1 MPPRLT
7 PRRRLLAALSLVAVL
22 AAAFTTTSRN
32 DAGAALGDCTPEASW
47 GTERA
52 DLAGQVVT
60 LVNQHR
66 AGLGLVSL
74 QVSPSLTKVAVWKA
88 RHMAA
93 YGYMAHNDPAP
104 PIARTTAQRFFDC
117 GYPSNAGWG
126 ENIAYGYPTA
136 SAVMNGWLGSSGH
149 RANIERST
157 FRAIGVGAAATGGGT
172 IYWAQA
178 FGTSTF
184 DVGGGGPTLP
194 TVGLTSA
201 PPSSTTSTSA
211 SFGWTT
217 TGSPTSTT
225 CSLDSGSAV
234 ACTSPRSYSG
244 LAVGSHTFRVTVT
257 NPAGSATAQHT
268 WNVTSPGGGTT
279 APTVS
284 ITSAPAASTTATSA
298 TFGWSATGSP
308 TSTTCSL
315 DSGSA
320 VACTSPRSY
329 SGLSV
334 GSHTFRVTVTNS
346 AGSATAL
353 HSWTVTSSGG
363 GGAPTISVTQGPM
376 RVTSATTATF
386 AWTTTGTVTATTCSL
401 DNAPAT
407 PCSSP
412 KTYSGLSRTSHT
424 FRVNVTGPGG
434 TRFTTVSW
442 RIY

>member
-1 MPPRLT
+1 M
-7 PRRRLLAALSLVAVL
+7 LAAISLVAVL
-22 AAAFTTTSRN
+22 AATFTTTSRN

-93 YGYMAHNDPAP
+93 YSYMAHDDPAP
-104 PIARTTAQRFFDC
+104 PIARTTAQRYLDC
-117 GYPSNAGWG
+117 GYPSNAVWG
-126 ENIAYGYPTA
+126 ENIAYGYTSA
-136 SAVMNGWLGSSGH
+136 SSVLNGWLGSSGH

-157 FRAIGVGAAATGGGT
+157 FRAIGMGAAANGAGT

-184 DVGGGGPTLP
+184 DVGGGGGPTLP

-201 PPSSTTSTSA
+201 PPSSTTATSA

-257 NPAGSATAQHT
+257 NSDGSATAQHT

-279 APTVS
+279 APAVA
-284 ITSAPAASTTATSA
+284 ITSAPAASTTATTAS
-298 TFGWSATGSP
+298 FSWSATGGP

-329 SGLSV
+329 SGLAV
-334 GSHTFRVTVTNS
+334 GSHSFRVTVSNS

-353 HSWTVTSSGG
+353 HSWSVTSSGG
-363 GGAPTISVTQGPM
+363 GGTAPTVTITQAPA
-376 RVTSATTATF
+376 RITSATTATF
-386 AWTTTGTVTATTCSL
+386 GWTTTGGVTSATCSL
-401 DNAPAT
+401 DNAAAV